1 MIMSKKNYDK
11 YVKQHQKRVQKMKAR
26 NERFEQ
32 KQRADEE
39 ERINRII
46 ELKNSGDKLGLA
58 KELRKMNKRI
68 NERFRQIERRDG
80 HPENTTAYRYAMQET
95 GQVKPRYT
103 ESLNKLLSQ
112 DINTLFKSSM
122 DISRKL
128 GSKSASLR
136 GLNLITEN
144 RVSGAIEGIKTQLGI
159 DIEDT
164 KEFRRFLEENVN
176 EMIDNDIGSD
186 VIFELFSMAMH
197 KERGIETLDKMW
209 KAYSQRGERID
220 TIAMKKWL
228 K

>member
-11 YVKQHQKRVQKMKAR
+11 YVKQHQKRIQKMKAR

-46 ELKNSGDKLGLA
+46 ELKNNGDKLGLA

-68 NERFRQIERRDG
+68 NERFRQIERREG

-95 GQVKPRYT
+95 GKVKPRYT

-136 GLNLITEN
+136 GLNMITEN

-176 EMIDNDIGSD
+176 EMVDNDIGSD

-197 KERGIETLDKMW
+197 KQRGLETLDKMW

-220 TIAMKKWL
+220 TIALKKWL

>member
-1 MIMSKKNYDK
+1 MIMSDKNYDK
-11 YVKQHQKRVQKMKAR
+11 YVKQQQKRRQKMKAR
-26 NERFEQ
+26 NERFELNERI
-32 KQRADEE
+32 KEE

-46 ELKNSGDKLGLA
+46 ELKKSGDKLGLA

-80 HPENTTAYRYAMQET
+80 QPENTTAYRYAMQEL
-95 GQVKPRYT
+95 GRVKPRYT

-128 GSKSASLR
+128 GSKSSSLR
-136 GLNLITEN
+136 GLNLISEN

-159 DIEDT
+159 DIEDS

-176 EMIDNDIGSD
+176 EMVDNNIGSD
-186 VIFELFSMAMH
+186 VIFEMFSMAMH
-197 KERGIETLDKMW
+197 KEKGIETLDKMW
-209 KAYSQRGERID
+209 KEYQSRGERID
-220 TIAMKKWL
+220 TIEMKNWL

>member
-11 YVKQHQKRVQKMKAR
+11 LVKQQQKRRQKMKER

-95 GQVKPRYT
+95 GNVKPRYT

-128 GSKSASLR
+128 GSKAASLR
-136 GLNLITEN
+136 GLKLISEN

-159 DIEDT
+159 DIEDSA
-164 KEFRRFLEENVN
+164 EFRRFLDENVN
-176 EMIDNDIGSD
+176 EMIDNNIGSD

-197 KERGIETLDKMW
+197 KENGIETLDKMW
-209 KAYSQRGERID
+209 KEYASRGERID
-220 TIAMKKWL
+220 TIEMKNWL

>member
-1 MIMSKKNYDK
+1 MSKKNYDK

-46 ELKNSGDKLGLA
+46 ELKNNGDKLGLA

-80 HPENTTAYRYAMQET
+80 FPEKTTAYRYAMQEL
-95 GQVKPRYT
+95 GHIKPRYT

-136 GLNLITEN
+136 GLNLIEEN

-176 EMIDNDIGSD
+176 EMIENDIGSD

>member
-1 MIMSKKNYDK
+1 MTMSKKNYDK
-11 YVKQHQKRVQKMKAR
+11 YVKQQKKRRQKMKER

-95 GQVKPRYT
+95 GNVKPRYT

-136 GLNLITEN
+136 GLNLISEN
-144 RVSGAIEGIKTQLGI
+144 RVSGAIEGIKTKLGI
-159 DIEDT
+159 DIEDS

-176 EMIDNDIGSD
+176 EMVDNNIGSE
-186 VIFELFSMAMH
+186 VIFEMFSMAMH
-197 KERGIETLDKMW
+197 KEKGIETLDKMW
-209 KAYSQRGERID
+209 KEYSSRGERID
-220 TIAMKKWL
+220 TIAMKNWL